1 MNDFEVSFMKIAVAG
16 YGGLGK
22 AVCKAVEKSED
33 SELYAVFSRRDREKL
48 PYQGSAP
55 VFPFHEAEKHAAEV
69 DVLINCMGSAY
80 DLPKATPYLAEF
92 FNQVDSFDTHAK
104 IPYHF
109 ERTDRAAKNGKKLT
123 LICTGWDP
131 GLFSLARLY
140 LRCVMPEGTDYTF
153 WGEGVSRGHTNAVKQ
168 ISGVV
173 DAVQYTVPV
182 SSVIKSVREGEMPT
196 LQENEMHKRVCYVVP
211 EIGADTRRIAE
222 EIKAMPEYF
231 SGYDTTVHFI
241 DYESFLIEHSR
252 EKHGGSVI
260 RSDGKSLGEFSLK
273 LESNT
278 AFTASVLLSF
288 ARAVHKM
295 NKRGEYGCITPF
307 DVKPRDLFPGSE
319 NDLFK
324 CL

>member
-1 MNDFEVSFMKIAVAG
+1 MKIAVAG

-22 AVCKAVEKSED
+22 AVCKAIEKSEED
-33 SELYAVFSRRDREKL
+33 ELCAVFSRRDKEKL
-48 PYQGSAP
+48 NYKGSTP
-55 VFPFHEAEKHAAEV
+55 VYPFYEAEKHADKV

-80 DLPKATPYLAEF
+80 DLPKATPFLAKF
-92 FNQVDSFDTHAK
+92 YNQVDSFDTHAK
-104 IPYHF
+104 IQYHF
-109 ERTDRAAKNGKKLT
+109 ERTDKSAREGKKLT
-123 LICTGWDP
+123 LICAGWDP
-131 GLFSLARLY
+131 GLFSLLRLY
-140 LRCVMPEGTDYTF
+140 LRCVMPEGSDYTF
-153 WGEGVSRGHTNAVKQ
+153 WGEGVSRGHTNAIKQ

-182 SSVIKSVREGEMPT
+182 SSVIKSVREGEMPILKET
-196 LQENEMHKRVCYVVP
+196 EMHKRICYVVP

-222 EIKAMPEYF
+222 EIKSMPEYF
-231 SGYDTTVHFI
+231 SDYDTTVNFI
-241 DYESFLIEHSR
+241 DYESFLCDHSKER
-252 EKHGGSVI
+252 HGGSVI
-260 RSDGKSLGEFSLK
+260 RSDGKTLGEFSLK

-295 NKRGEYGCITPF
+295 SERGEYGCITPF
-307 DVKPRDLFPGSE
+307 DVKPRDLFSGSK

>member
-1 MNDFEVSFMKIAVAG
+1 MFEVSFMKIAVAG

-22 AVCKAVEKSED
+22 AVCRAVEKSESD
-33 SELYAVFSRRDREKL
+33 ELCAVFSRRDREKL
-48 PYQGSAP
+48 PYKGSAP
-55 VFPFHEAEKHAAEV
+55 VFPFYEAEKHAHKA

-80 DLPKATPYLAEF
+80 DLPKATPFLAKF

-104 IPYHF
+104 IPAHF
-109 ERTDRAAKNGKKLT
+109 ERTDKRAKEGGRLS
-123 LICTGWDP
+123 LICAGWDP

-140 LRCVMPEGTDYTF
+140 LGCAMPQGTDYTF
-153 WGEGVSRGHTNAVKQ
+153 WGEGVSRGHTNAVRQ
-168 ISGVV
+168 LPGVV
-173 DAVQYTVPV
+173 DAVEYTVPV
-182 SSVIKSVREGEMPT
+182 SSVIKSVREGEMPK
-196 LQENEMHKRVCYVVP
+196 LKENEMHKRVCYVVP

-231 SGYDTTVHFI
+231 SDYDTTVNFI
-241 DYESFLIEHSR
+241 DYESFLVEHSR
-252 EKHGGSVI
+252 EKHGGNVI

-288 ARAVHKM
+288 ARAVHIM
-295 NKRGEYGCITPF
+295 SARGECGCVTPF
-307 DVKPRDLFPGSE
+307 DIRPRDLFPGSE